1 MAAQA
6 VGPFA
11 PGPHDLG
18 VCVLRPI
25 DGEAE
30 ADALAAMMVTID
42 PWKTLGYA
50 ATSLA
55 RGMHRADAA
64 LARYA
69 IVRDTTV
76 GYLAIRHPWLRG
88 SYLETIAI
96 DPSCQGQGLGAAI
109 LAWWEERTRAVAP
122 NLWLLVS
129 EFNAPARRFYAR
141 HGFTEIAPL
150 SDLVKPGTAELLLR
164 KTVGS

>member
-1 MAAQA
+1 VAASRQ

-11 PGPHDLG
+11 IERHELG
-18 VCVLRPI
+18 SCALRPI
-25 DGEAE
+25 ASEDEAN
-30 ADALAAMMVTID
+30 AIAAMMVTID

-50 ATSLA
+50 AGSLA
-55 RGMHRADAA
+55 RGMTREDAS

-69 IVRDTTV
+69 IEPL
-76 GYLAIRHPWLRG
+76 GYVAIRYPWLRG

-96 DPSCQGQGLGAAI
+96 DPAHQGRGIGAAV
-109 LAWWEERTRAVAP
+109 LDWWERTSRAVAP

-141 HGFTEIAPL
+141 HGFVEIAPL
-150 SDLVKPGTAELLLR
+150 TNLVKPGVAEVLLR
-164 KTVGS
+164 KDTAAP